1 MSQQHKGYMIQLDT
15 LRALSIILVL
25 IQHFSPKKSF
35 FGSEGAFPVGFIGVD
50 IFFVLSGFLITRS
63 LIREKDDDL
72 TLTQKAIRFTGKRAL
87 RLFPVYYLVLFLG
100 VAFNFYNIHEFWP
113 WMFGYASNFLAA
125 KEGVP
130 TWGYT
135 QFWSLAVEEQFYLI
149 WPWFIWLLPI
159 KNLKGA
165 FLAFIASGVLVR
177 GIMYYIDAPP
187 IAIRFST
194 FALLDLFGMGA
205 ILAYYHHFKRGEEKK
220 ELFKKLAWV
229 GLAGMIAVVGCRIM
243 KVPVLSNPGV
253 ALMFFSFFGSLVYV
267 HLVNATALG
276 LTWGKAF
283 WENPFLIHIGKVSYG
298 IYVYHNFVLLILP
311 IALAAVGLSMT
322 DIFIIDFTILSAVTI
337 FLSTISWHAYE
348 KQFMNL
354 KDRL

>member
-1 MSQQHKGYMIQLDT
+1 MSQPKGYMIQLDT
-15 LRALSIILVL
+15 LRAISIILVL

-35 FGSEGAFPVGFIGVD
+35 FGSEGMFPVGFIGVD

-63 LIREKDDDL
+63 LIKEKDDDL
-72 TLTQKAIRFTGKRAL
+72 TLTRKAIRFTGKRAL

-100 VAFNFYNIHEFWP
+100 LAFNFYNIQDFWP

-125 KEGVP
+125 KVGEP

-159 KNLKGA
+159 KNLKAA
-165 FLAFIASGVLVR
+165 FLAFIASGILVR
-177 GIMYYIDAPP
+177 GIMFSIDASP

-205 ILAYYHHFKRGEEKK
+205 ILAYYHHFKRAEEKK
-220 ELFKKLAWV
+220 DTFKKLAGI
-229 GLAGMIAVVGCRIM
+229 GLLGMVSVIGFRIL
-243 KVPVLSNPGV
+243 KVPVLSNPGIS
-253 ALMFFSFFGSLVYV
+253 LMFFSFFGAMVYV
-267 HLVNATALG
+267 HLVNATAIG
-276 LTWGKAF
+276 ISWGKGF
-283 WENPFLIHIGKVSYG
+283 WENPLLIHIGKVSYG
-298 IYVYHNFVLLILP
+298 IYVYHNFVLLLLP
-311 IALAAVGLSMT
+311 MGLTAIGLSMT
-322 DIFIIDFTILSAVTI
+322 EIFIIDFTILSAVTL
-337 FLSTISWHAYE
+337 FLSTVSWHLYE
-348 KQFMNL
+348 KQFLKL